1 MENKTTDELNHEI
14 KSSTDIEDYLKNNSK
29 HLIVHS
35 LTEHLKSLLSDKGLT
50 RAAVVRDCLMSR
62 AYVYQI
68 FSGKKTPSRDKII
81 ALAFGLHL
89 SENEVQT
96 LLKISGNRALYA
108 RDERDSIILFSF
120 MHNKTIFG
128 TNNLLFD
135 HGFELL
141 GVPDE

>member
-68 FSGKKTPSRDKII
+68 FSGKKT
-81 ALAFGLHL
+81 LH
-89 SENEVQT
+89 
-96 LLKISGNRALYA
+96 
-108 RDERDSIILFSF
+108 
-120 MHNKTIFG
+120 G
-128 TNNLLFD
+128 TR
-135 HGFELL
+135 
-141 GVPDE
+141 

>member
-120 MHNKTIFG
+120 MHNKTIFE